1 MMNDPSENVQTL
13 TEELASL
20 KRRIRELEQAESKR
34 REAEE
39 ALRESELKF
48 RTIFDK
54 ASDGILITDVITK
67 SFLQGNNAICAMLGY
82 MKEEIE
88 KLTLHDIHP
97 PENLPYV
104 LNEFEKQARGEKV
117 FVEDL
122 PVRRKE
128 GSIFYTD
135 VGASRLTIGGRNYLL
150 CIFHDITDRK
160 TIEILLR
167 DSKKKIPGT
176 QHHR

>member
-67 SFLQGNNAICAMLGY
+67 SFLQ
-82 MKEEIE
+82 
-88 KLTLHDIHP
+88 
-97 PENLPYV
+97 
-104 LNEFEKQARGEKV
+104 EKQCHLRHAGVYE
-117 FVEDL
+117 
-122 PVRRKE
+122 RR
-128 GSIFYTD
+128 
-135 VGASRLTIGGRNYLL
+135 N
-150 CIFHDITDRK
+150 RK
-160 TIEILLR
+160 AY
-167 DSKKKIPGT
+167 PP
-176 QHHR
+176 